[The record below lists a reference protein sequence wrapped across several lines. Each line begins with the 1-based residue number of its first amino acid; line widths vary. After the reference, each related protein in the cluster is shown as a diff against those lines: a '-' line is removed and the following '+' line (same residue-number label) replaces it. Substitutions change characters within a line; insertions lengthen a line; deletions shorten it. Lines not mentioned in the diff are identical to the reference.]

1 MCDLCGADV
10 TASNQALHA
19 IRCCDYMKEPSGEP
33 HQAAAG
39 DATTGCELAYG
50 HRRGERVYGHRRG
63 DGYPGCYWHHV
74 VSPHTATD
82 GVSA

>member
-39 DATTGCELAYG
+39 DATTGCAPPLERAG
-50 HRRGERVYGHRRG
+50 DHRQDGRVEVHG
-63 DGYPGCYWHHV
+63 
-74 VSPHTATD
+74 VSSHTTTD
-82 GVSA
+82 GESA